1 MLDLDVFRVAFSVR
15 SPIQL
20 LQVVAS
26 RLPGWRSVWLS
37 GSGFLCDAYDLFV
50 IDLVLLIL
58 KLVAADSTDPM
69 DPSDLSIVVGST
81 LMGAVSGQIVIGFLA
96 DRLGRKSLFIT
107 TATLIAIGALA
118 WWRFVLGVGVGGEY
132 PLSGALTME
141 MDTEM
146 EFSPSEESAMK
157 RTRLAVLF
165 SMQGL
170 GFVLAPATVL
180 TLALIFPLSYVWR
193 LALLMGAVPPILSLP
208 ARCRMVP
215 PKQQS
220 ESPKPKIGL
229 RVFLCA
235 TCWFILD
242 VTFYGT
248 SSFKS
253 SIAASLGLLE
263 ADAIPASAH
272 TAFVVKASIF
282 SLALSIMALPGY
294 YVAVILVNTMSL
306 ISLQQAGFILLSCSY
321 LLLSL
326 VSFLGPAL
334 PFGTPVKFFLLG
346 VTFFFSNLGPNPTTF
361 ILPIEVLP
369 QSARATGHG
378 ICSAAGKLGGVV
390 GSVLFGAVSEYIP
403 LDGIVLSCALLPI
416 IGVLFTAALAPYAR
430 TETVEIEL
438 ANQSAEGTC

>member
-1 MLDLDVFRVAFSVR
+1 
-15 SPIQL
+15 
-20 LQVVAS
+20 
-26 RLPGWRSVWLS
+26 
-37 GSGFLCDAYDLFV
+37 
-50 IDLVLLIL
+50 
-58 KLVAADSTDPM
+58 
-69 DPSDLSIVVGST
+69 
-81 LMGAVSGQIVIGFLA
+81 
-96 DRLGRKSLFIT
+96 
-107 TATLIAIGALA
+107 
-118 WWRFVLGVGVGGEY
+118 
-132 PLSGALTME
+132 ME

-282 SLALSIMALPGY
+282 SVGIDYLSY
-294 YVAVILVNTMSL
+294 SL
-306 ISLQQAGFILLSCSY
+306 HFRSWRCQATTSL
-321 LLLSL
+321 
-326 VSFLGPAL
+326 
-334 PFGTPVKFFLLG
+334 
-346 VTFFFSNLGPNPTTF
+346 
-361 ILPIEVLP
+361 
-369 QSARATGHG
+369 
-378 ICSAAGKLGGVV
+378 
-390 GSVLFGAVSEYIP
+390 
-403 LDGIVLSCALLPI
+403 
-416 IGVLFTAALAPYAR
+416 
-430 TETVEIEL
+430 
-438 ANQSAEGTC
+438 